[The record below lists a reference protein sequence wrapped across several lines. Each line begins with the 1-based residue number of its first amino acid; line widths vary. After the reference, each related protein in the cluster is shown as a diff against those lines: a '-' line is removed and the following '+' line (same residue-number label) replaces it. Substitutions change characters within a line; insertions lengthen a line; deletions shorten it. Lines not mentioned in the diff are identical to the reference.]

1 MNNNITI
8 LSRLR
13 NEELILPDFLNH
25 IDKFGDEF
33 WFFDDC
39 SNDKSVEILRAH
51 PKTKKVIRNYFH
63 NTNQTYVQTAQR
75 HILLEEAKA
84 HSKNE
89 WFMLIE
95 PDERIEF
102 DFSKIPNNKEIGGIY
117 FQLFDA
123 YITKDNQE
131 PYMGQGLLNFR
142 KYFGPE
148 YREICFLF
156 RKNMAQFDIAIPACR
171 QPNISGTK
179 IVSGLVQHF
188 GKAISIE
195 QFQET
200 CKYYMKSVPILSEK
214 WEKRLGQAIHSKSD
228 FDRPLMTWSEIK
240 DIKNKKKLA
249 KI

>member
-1 MNNNITI
+1 MSIPKITLI
-8 LSRLR
+8 CRLR

-25 IDKFGDEF
+25 INKFIDEAYY
-33 WFFDDC
+33 FDDC
-39 SNDKSVEILRAH
+39 SDDNSVDILRAH

-63 NTNQTYVQTAQR
+63 NTNQTYVQTSQR
-75 HILLEEAKA
+75 HMLLEEAKA

-95 PDERIEF
+95 PDERIDF
-102 DFSKIPNNKEIGGIY
+102 DFSKMPDNKEIGGIY

-123 YITKDNQE
+123 YITKDDQA
-131 PYMGQGLLNFR
+131 PYQGEGLWGFR

-156 RKNMAQFDIAIPACR
+156 RKDMAQFDIAIPACR
-171 QPNISGTK
+171 QPNISGEK
-179 IVSGLVQHF
+179 IVSGLVQHY

-195 QFQET
+195 QWEET
-200 CKYYMKSVPILSEK
+200 CRYYAISVPILAEK
-214 WEKRLGQAIHSKSD
+214 WKKRKGKAIHTKSD
-228 FDRPLMTWSEIK
+228 FDRELLTWEQIK
-240 DIKNKKKLA
+240 APNTKLT